1 MARTKPTVDPDLFA
15 KTEPTE
21 QDSTPASK
29 HALAPV
35 ALPDSGSR
43 ASVSFYF
50 DAATSLALTEGKV
63 KLQGI
68 APAGRRSAITKSGIV
83 ELAVLAVLA
92 DLDAHGADSWLAE
105 RFLRDT

>member
-1 MARTKPTVDPDLFA
+1 MARKTIDPNLFA
-15 KTEPTE
+15 KTEAEPGE
-21 QDSTPASK
+21 QDSK
-29 HALAPV
+29 HALALV

-50 DAATSLALTEGKV
+50 DDSTSLALTDGKA

-68 APAGRRSAITKSGIV
+68 APAGRRSEITKSAIV

-105 RFLRDT
+105 RFLRDA